1 MSQNILKRFLAHHK
15 LKIVI
20 RMTAGWAF
28 IVFGILGL
36 FLPILQGILF
46 LAVGIALLA
55 DHIPVFMKVKN
66 AIYHR
71 FPRLEKLV
79 HHEHEC
85 IHEFGQRLKKG
96 ELNSALIW
104 LAISIV
110 TIAAIIIPFLLFGE
124 KIDAA
129 IIQLRDG
136 ADGHSLFTALTLG
149 GLLASDI
156 LLPIPS
162 SIVSTACG
170 LLLGIAAG
178 TPVSLAG
185 MTISCIAGY
194 FLAAKLGEPFVEK
207 MVGKES
213 MERFKKLQK
222 KHGNMVVI
230 ITRPVPVLAE
240 IAVLSAGLGQIPFG
254 RFLLL
259 STLSNLGISAVY
271 AAIGSYSA
279 NVNAFLLAV
288 AGSILLP
295 GIGMLWLRFK
305 RA

>member
-1 MSQNILKRFLAHHK
+1 
-15 LKIVI
+15 
-20 RMTAGWAF
+20 MTIGWAF
-28 IVFGILGL
+28 IVLGILGL

-55 DHIPVFMKVKN
+55 DHIPVFMKIKN

-71 FPRLEKLV
+71 FPKLEKLV
-79 HHEHEC
+79 HHEHER
-85 IHEFGQRLKKG
+85 IHKFGQRLKNS
-96 ELNSALIW
+96 EMNSALKWI
-104 LAISIV
+104 AISII
-110 TIAAIIIPFLLFGE
+110 TIAAIIIPFLIFGE
-124 KIDAA
+124 KIDDA

-136 ADGHSLFTALTLG
+136 ADRSSGFIAFVLG
-149 GLLASDI
+149 SLLASDI

-170 LLLGIAAG
+170 LLLGILAG
-178 TPVSLAG
+178 TLVSLTG
-185 MTISCIAGY
+185 MTISCIIGY
-194 FLAAKLGEPFVEK
+194 FLAAKLGEPFVAK
-207 MVGKES
+207 MVGEES
-213 MERFKKLQK
+213 MQRFKRLQK

-240 IAVLSAGLGQIPFG
+240 VAVLSAGLGQIPFG

-259 STLSNLGISAVY
+259 STLSNFGISAVY

-279 NVNAFLLAV
+279 NLNAFLLAV

-295 GIGMLWLRFK
+295 GTAMLWLRFK
-305 RA
+305 RT

>member
-1 MSQNILKRFLAHHK
+1 MPPNLLKRFFAHHK
-15 LKIVI
+15 MKVVI
-20 RMTAGWAF
+20 RMTIGWAF

-46 LAVGIALLA
+46 LAVGVALLA
-55 DHIPVFMKVKN
+55 DHIPIFMKIKM
-66 AIYHR
+66 AIYHK
-71 FPRLEKLV
+71 FPKLESMV
-79 HHEHEC
+79 HREHER
-85 IHEFGQRLKKG
+85 IHKFGERLKNG
-96 ELNSALIW
+96 EMNSALKWI
-104 LAISIV
+104 AITIV
-110 TIAAIIIPFLLFGE
+110 TLAAIIIPFLIFGK

-136 ADGHSLFTALTLG
+136 ADNSRGIVAAVLG
-149 GLLASDI
+149 SLLASDI

-162 SIVSTACG
+162 SIVSTSCG
-170 LLLGIAAG
+170 LLLGLFTG
-178 TPVSLAG
+178 TLVSLAG
-185 MTISCIAGY
+185 MTCSCIAGY
-194 FLAAKLGEPFVEK
+194 FMAAKLGEPFVAK
-207 MVGKES
+207 MVGSES
-213 MERFKKLQK
+213 MQHFKKLQQ

-271 AAIGSYSA
+271 AAIGAYSA
-279 NVNAFLLAV
+279 NLNAFMLAV
-288 AGSILLP
+288 AGSMILP

-305 RA
+305 RT